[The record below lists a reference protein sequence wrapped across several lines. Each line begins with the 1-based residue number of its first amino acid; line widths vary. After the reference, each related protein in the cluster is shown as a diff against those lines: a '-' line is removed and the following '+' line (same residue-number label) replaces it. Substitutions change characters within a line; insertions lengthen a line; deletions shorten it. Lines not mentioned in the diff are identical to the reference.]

1 MTMIFL
7 LSPFQRRIS
16 REGLLNEAEVTEIDL
31 DDSMHQLSRG
41 GDGSTDP
48 LLQIPSQLSAVLTL
62 KRGQPA
68 NGSVHSVSLPKN
80 MIVAMFLCS

>member
-31 DDSMHQLSRG
+31 DESMHQLSRG

-62 KRGQPA
+62 KRGGQSS
-68 NGSVHSVSLPKN
+68 NGSAKVHNVS
-80 MIVAMFLCS
+80 CSSTKQSAVC